1 MVVFLSQTPINIGPY
16 KMKWVVQI
24 VQKYNLVP
32 HPHAIENG
40 RVNAKHEFWEL

>member
-1 MVVFLSQTPINIGPY
+1 
-16 KMKWVVQI
+16 MKWV

-32 HPHAIENG
+32 HPHAIEKG